1 MKLTPPTFHSLSR
14 QLVWR
19 FCLFT
24 LVISAINGLI
34 TLSLMYTLE
43 DRFIERGITQE
54 ADYLNAH
61 YVSTG
66 DWPPPRSNYMQLIFS
81 VEDLPKNISTILLES
96 PKRRE
101 FFGENGLHYHLYKFP
116 EYQDVYLVAEVSE
129 QLLVRPIRG
138 GIIQFI
144 IISGVIVSVL
154 ACLIAWFIGR
164 RTTRPLNQLARL
176 VDGVDLTSLPKDFAI
191 SFPKNEVGILALA
204 LNKTLKR
211 IASAVDREQS
221 FTRDVSHELRTPL
234 AVIKNAVELAQ
245 LNSAN
250 GQEVLKRIFYAA
262 EQMEKT
268 VNTLLMLA
276 REEHSASHAEVTPLL
291 PVLERSIIDNGV
303 FLENKSVDILLDDSC
318 AVSILAEPNVLKV
331 VLDNIICNAFKY
343 TQQGNVSFVFSNN
356 ALTISDTGPG
366 LQADIASSVTKRG
379 IKGNQSSG
387 LGLGLSIVKR
397 LCEHQRWHLEIRS
410 TEGTSGIA
418 VSIHFLAE

>member
-1 MKLTPPTFHSLSR
+1 MKLTPPRIHSLSR
-14 QLVWR
+14 QIVWR

-24 LVISAINGLI
+24 LAISAINGLI

-43 DRFIERGITQE
+43 DSFIERGITQE
-54 ADYLNAH
+54 ANHLKAEYLSSG
-61 YVSTG
+61 V
-66 DWPPPRSNYMQLIFS
+66 WPSPRNNNMQLAFS
-81 VEDLPKNISTILLES
+81 IDDLPNSVNAILREE
-96 PKRRE
+96 PRRRE
-101 FFGENGLHYHLYKFP
+101 FFGENGLHYHLHKFEDYP
-116 EYQDVYLVAEVSE
+116 DVYLTAEVSD

-138 GIIQFI
+138 GIIQFLV
-144 IISGVIVSVL
+144 ISCAVVSAL
-154 ACLIAWFIGR
+154 SCLIAWFIGR

-176 VDGVDLTSLPKDFAI
+176 VDGVDLASLPKDFAT

-211 IASAVDREQS
+211 IASAVDRERS

-245 LNSAN
+245 LDAAN
-250 GQEVLKRIFYAA
+250 DQDVLKRIFYAA
-262 EQMEKT
+262 EHMEKT

-303 FLENKSVDILLDDSC
+303 FLENKAVEIAIEDSC

-343 TQQGNVSFVFSNN
+343 TQRGEVSFSFQND
-356 ALTISDTGPG
+356 ALTITDTGPG
-366 LQADIASSVTKRG
+366 LQADIAPSVTKRG
-379 IKGNQSSG
+379 IKGKHSSG

-397 LCEHQRWHLEIRS
+397 LCEHQKWQLEIKNTGR
-410 TEGTSGIA
+410 ERGTA
-418 VSIHFLAE
+418 VTIHFLTE